1 MSKDWI
7 GGNKGFYTTNHRKK
21 EEEVEENDFYATHPD
36 SVKLFLKAAKET
48 NLTLPNNIWENAC
61 GDGAISKVLKD
72 NGYTVFST
80 DLVDRGYGEESG
92 LDFLTNK
99 KYDNKFDCII
109 TNPPYSKAREFVE
122 RSIEAV
128 KDNGLVVMF
137 MKLTFLESAKRY
149 SLFKQYPP
157 KYVYV
162 HVDRQGCG
170 KGGGTFKNSGA
181 AAYCWYVWQK
191 GCTSEPIIRWIK

>member
-1 MSKDWI
+1 MVKDWI
-7 GGNKGFYTTNHRKK
+7 GGNTGFYTTNHRKK
-21 EEEVEENDFYATHPD
+21 EDEVEENDFYATHSD

-48 NLTLPNNIWENAC
+48 NLILPNNMWESAC
-61 GDGAISKVLKD
+61 GDGAISKVLKTE
-72 NGYTVFST
+72 GYNVFSS
-80 DLVDRGYGEESG
+80 DLIDRGYGEETG
-92 LDFLTNK
+92 LDFLTTD
-99 KYDNKFDCII
+99 KYINTFDCII
-109 TNPPYSKAREFVE
+109 TNPPYKFASEFVE
-122 RSIEAV
+122 KAIEVV
-128 KDNGLVVMF
+128 KDDGLVIMF

-149 SLFKQYPP
+149 KLFQSYPP

-191 GCTSEPIIRWIK
+191 GCKDEPIIRWIK